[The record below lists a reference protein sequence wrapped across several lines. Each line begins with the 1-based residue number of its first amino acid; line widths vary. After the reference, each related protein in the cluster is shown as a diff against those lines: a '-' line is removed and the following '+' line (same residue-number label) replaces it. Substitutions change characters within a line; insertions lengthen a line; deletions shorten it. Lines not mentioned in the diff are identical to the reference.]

1 MAEVSDAPGESNPQA
16 VIDAATKRAAVIVNA
31 TALIDELLELYALNP
46 QKRPLV
52 KQRAEELVTEL
63 VNLAY
68 EGKI

>member
-1 MAEVSDAPGESNPQA
+1 MAEVSDAPGELNPQA
-16 VIDAATKRAAVIVNA
+16 MIDAATKRAAVIVNA